1 MKTPRRV
8 REHPQGTAHEEDT
21 DVDRSEYTESD
32 LQRREA
38 EGRLLEGVSYRACIF
53 CLDGYVFLG
62 SIGHDGE
69 EVIETVRCR
78 RCDGTGYM
86 RDL

>member
-1 MKTPRRV
+1 MDEREYIGREV
-8 REHPQGTAHEEDT
+8 R
-21 DVDRSEYTESD
+21 
-32 LQRREA
+32 RREA
-38 EGRLLEGVSYRACIF
+38 EEGLFAGVGMRPCLM

-62 SIGHDGE
+62 SVGHDGE

-86 RDL
+86 REL